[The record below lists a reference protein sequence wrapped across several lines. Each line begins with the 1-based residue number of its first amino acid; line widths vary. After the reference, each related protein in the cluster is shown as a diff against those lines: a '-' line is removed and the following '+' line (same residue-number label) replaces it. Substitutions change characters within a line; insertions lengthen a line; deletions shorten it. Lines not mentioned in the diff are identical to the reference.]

1 MSASPDSPRLA
12 APAPAGAPEE
22 GEEGLLR
29 FRLALAAAGVLWSLG
44 GVFIK
49 SLPVSALGITF
60 YRSLFAGLCLLP
72 LLRGRA
78 RPPLRDTAVAVLLYL
93 ALLAM
98 YVAATQ
104 GTSAANAIFLQYT
117 APAYALLLGP
127 RFFREPRTR
136 EDVWAV
142 GLAMIG
148 MAVLIGGNFQGGE
161 RWPLVL
167 GAGSGLMFGLFMLWL
182 RRLRDYDPF
191 AVTCT
196 NNLGVALLAGVAL
209 AAVEPGELALLP
221 RAAGGGEG
229 LRTALLLAL
238 MGSLQIAAPYVLFS
252 YGLRRVPAAEGSLLA
267 LVEPLLNPVWVVLVV
282 GERPTAPTLV
292 GGLLIVAA
300 LAARYTVLRP
310 RRPTQDG

>member
-1 MSASPDSPRLA
+1 MT
-12 APAPAGAPEE
+12 AG
-22 GEEGLLR
+22 L
-29 FRLALAAAGVLWSLG
+29 LWSLG

-78 RPPLRDTAVAVLLYL
+78 LPPLRDIAVAVVLYL
-93 ALLAM
+93 ALLAT

-127 RFFREPRTR
+127 RFFKEPRTR
-136 EDVWAV
+136 EDTWAV
-142 GLAMIG
+142 GLAMLG
-148 MAVLIGGNFQGGE
+148 MALLIGGNFRGGE
-161 RWPLVL
+161 RLPLLL
-167 GAGSGLMFGLFMLWL
+167 GAASGLMFGLFMLWL
-182 RRLRDYDPF
+182 RRLRGYDPF

-196 NNLGVALLAGVAL
+196 NNLGVALLSGLAL
-209 AAVEPGELALLP
+209 AALEPAELARLP
-221 RAAGGGEG
+221 AAFRGGD
-229 LRTALLLAL
+229 ALGVAALLAL
-238 MGSLQIAAPYVLFS
+238 MGCLQIAAPYVLFS

-267 LVEPLLNPVWVVLVV
+267 LVEPLLNPVWVLLIV
-282 GERPTAPTLV
+282 GEAPTAPTLA

-300 LAARYTVLRP
+300 LALRYALAPRPPAARP
-310 RRPTQDG
+310 GAASDSMAS

>member
-1 MSASPDSPRLA
+1 VAEGRSENLA
-12 APAPAGAPEE
+12 
-22 GEEGLLR
+22 R
-29 FRLALAAAGVLWSLG
+29 YRLALVSAGLLWSLG

-78 RPPLRDTAVAVLLYL
+78 RPSGRDTAVAVLLYL

-98 YVAATQ
+98 YVASTQ

-127 RFFREPRTR
+127 RFFKEPRTR

-142 GLAMIG
+142 AVAMVG
-148 MAVLIGGNFQGGE
+148 MAVLIGGNFRGSE
-161 RWPLVL
+161 RAALAL

-182 RRLRDYDPF
+182 RRLRNYDPF

-196 NNLGVALLAGVAL
+196 NNLGVAALSGAALLAVNPAD
-209 AAVEPGELALLP
+209 LALIP
-221 RAAGGGEG
+221 RAVAGGEG

-238 MGSLQIAAPYVLFS
+238 MGCLQIAAPYVLFS

-267 LVEPLLNPVWVVLVV
+267 LVEPLLNPVWVILIV
-282 GERPTAPTLV
+282 GEAPTPATLLG
-292 GGLLIVAA
+292 GGLILLA
-300 LAARYTVLRP
+300 LAARYALPARRDPRP
-310 RRPTQDG
+310 AEEAAPS